1 MSDFKAKICNKFD
14 FHLAPPHTSLGG
26 GLTTV
31 FKELT
36 SKGSIGK
43 EEGRGRGGKGQ
54 GKEK

>member
-1 MSDFKAKICNKFD
+1 MQQIRFPLGS
-14 FHLAPPHTSLGG
+14 APHFAGG